1 VIGLGK
7 IILIK
12 RLQFNLLYLFG
23 KPRWDTGIVPPEV
36 VEFVE
41 NNPSGRALDLGCG
54 TGTNMLYL
62 AHHGWQVDGIDFSR
76 LAVHRARMRL
86 SAAGFPPQV
95 WVKDITRWKK
105 TNGNYNYILDI
116 GCFHQLSVTGKQIVL
131 RFLHNNLAPGG
142 RLMIYGHLQDP
153 EGSRPHGM
161 NESDISGLSR
171 TFSLMR
177 REDGTES
184 GRGPSVWLWFER
196 KDP

>member
-7 IILIK
+7 INLIK
-12 RLQFNLLYLFG
+12 RLEFDLLYLFG

-41 NNPSGRALDLGCG
+41 NHPPGRALDLGCG

-62 AHHGWQVDGIDFSR
+62 AQHGWQVDGIDFSW

-86 SAAGFPPQV
+86 GDAGFPPTV
-95 WVKDITRWKK
+95 WVKDITRWSK

-116 GCFHQLSVTGKQIVL
+116 GCFHQLPAAGKRNVL
-131 RFLHNNLAPGG
+131 HFLQRNLVPGG
-142 RLMIYGHLQDP
+142 CLMIYGHLQNP
-153 EGSRPHGM
+153 EGSRPYGLS
-161 NESDISGLSR
+161 ESDVSEVSS

-184 GRGPSVWLWFER
+184 GRRPSVWLWFER
-196 KDP
+196 KVT